1 MADEE
6 TKKED
11 ERRFTDEIRKTLRRD
26 LREREMSP
34 VVVEEETGRRLSLY
48 RIDILWRLRPINLR
62 QMINFTREL
71 SILLHSGM
79 PLLRGLRTLAKRA
92 GNEKLRRI
100 LHRVSVKVENGSAFW
115 EALASFPHVFSTA
128 YMSTVRTGE
137 MSGKLESALEVLA
150 KFYET
155 EYSLRRKLRRALFY
169 PVVVLV
175 MAFIIIIV
183 LSATVMPVFADL
195 FEEVGADLPLLTRIL
210 IGTADFIHHFW
221 YLPVIVVALLGIGYW
236 LLRQTV
242 GGKLLI
248 DRLRLKIPVFGP
260 LYLRMLISRFT
271 RTFAILFESGV
282 PILETLNV
290 CAEACEN
297 EIVARKLD
305 EIRQGVERGD
315 SFEKCLEDPG
325 VFPPLLVDM
334 LIVGEE
340 AGALESVLNRVAGV
354 YEEETSDIASTL
366 ATAMEPVLLIM
377 MGALVAFV
385 FSSLFVPYIELIS
398 RMGGM

>member
-6 TKKED
+6 TKRE
-11 ERRFTDEIRKTLRRD
+11 DEIRFTNEIRESLRRD
-26 LREREMSP
+26 LREREMGP
-34 VVVEEETGRRLSLY
+34 AVIEEETGGRLSLF
-48 RIDILWRLRPINLR
+48 RMDILWRMRPINLR
-62 QMINFTREL
+62 RIINFTREL
-71 SILLHSGM
+71 SILLHAGM
-79 PLLRGLRTLAKRA
+79 PLLRGLRTLVKRT

-115 EALASFPHVFSTA
+115 EALASFPNVFSTT
-128 YMSTVRTGE
+128 YVSTVRTGE
-137 MSGKLESALEVLA
+137 MSGKLESVLEVLA

-155 EYSLRRKLRRALFY
+155 EYSLRRKLRGALFY
-169 PVVVLV
+169 PVVVLA
-175 MAFIIIIV
+175 MAFVVIIV
-183 LSATVMPVFADL
+183 LSTTVMPVFVDL
-195 FEEVGADLPLLTRIL
+195 FREVEAELPLLTKIL

-221 YLPVIVVALLGIGYW
+221 YLLVIVAAFLGIGYW

-271 RTFAILFESGV
+271 RTFAILLESGV
-282 PILETLNV
+282 PILEALNV

-297 EIVARKLD
+297 GIVARKLD
-305 EIRQGVERGD
+305 EIRQGVERGEN
-315 SFEKCLEDPG
+315 FEKCLENPG

-340 AGALESVLNRVAGV
+340 AGALESVLKRVAGV

-366 ATAMEPVLLIM
+366 ATAMEPLLIIM
-377 MGALVAFV
+377 MGVLVAFV